1 MTNRAIKGNGRK
13 HRELPDDDDD
23 EDGESYTD
31 DSGTMPCPVGYRARY
46 PVASKR
52 FSITRPLFRFFISLI
67 ARA

>member
-31 DSGTMPCPVGYRARY
+31 DSGTMPCPVGCRALD
-46 PVASKR
+46 
-52 FSITRPLFRFFISLI
+52 IPL
-67 ARA
+67 RANGSQ